1 MSSSSPERPEGTAL
15 AEPEPPADAPAG
27 EAPAAAPHAGSP
39 LRSVARALSFR
50 NISAV
55 YVGIGFLILFT
66 IWVPDLFWTQT
77 TWKTL
82 IGEQAIVAIV
92 AVGLV
97 VPLAAGV
104 YDLSIGMAVG
114 LGSMMVAWL
123 IGDQGMAIV
132 PAILIAVLAGCG
144 VGVIN
149 GIMVT
154 RFNIDSF
161 IATLAMTSVL
171 TAVVVAIS
179 NGEQIIGLPASFSDI
194 AATEGPFGVTLPF
207 WIMLGVA
214 VVAWYLLEHTP
225 PGRRT
230 YATGGNADAARLTG
244 VRTRLVIVVAL
255 IVGSAVAAFAG
266 VLVTA
271 RSGASAPDVGAG
283 YLLPAFA
290 AAFLGSTQIRNG
302 QFNVWGTVLAVYVL
316 AIGVKG
322 LQLAGAPIWLPDMF
336 NGVALAVAVG
346 MARWR
351 RRPRSAAWRRRVLQP
366 RGGS

>member
-1 MSSSSPERPEGTAL
+1 MSSSAAERMEDPVLG
-15 AEPEPPADAPAG
+15 EPPPTPRSDRG
-27 EAPAAAPHAGSP
+27 P
-39 LRSVARALSFR
+39 LARVARALSFR
-50 NISAV
+50 NVSAL
-55 YVGIGFLILFT
+55 YVGLGFIVLFSLW
-66 IWVPDLFWTQT
+66 IPDLFWTST

-82 IGEQAIVAIV
+82 ISEQAIVAIT

-97 VPLAAGV
+97 VPLAAGA

-114 LGSMMVAWL
+114 LGSMIVAWL
-123 IGDQGMAIV
+123 IGDHGTAIGL
-132 PAILIAVLAGCG
+132 AILASIVAGCAIG
-144 VGVIN
+144 VLN
-149 GIMVT
+149 GLMIT

-171 TAVVVAIS
+171 TAVVTAIS
-179 NGEQIIGLPASFSDI
+179 GGEQIIGLPTSFSNI
-194 AATEGPFGVTLPF
+194 ASDELLGITLPVYL
-207 WIMLGVA
+207 ML
-214 VVAWYLLEHTP
+214 VVALVVWYVLEHTP

-230 YATGGNADAARLTG
+230 YATGGNAEAARLTG
-244 VRTRLVIVVAL
+244 VRTRLIVVGAL
-255 IVGSAVAAFAG
+255 IVGSGIAGFAG

-316 AIGVKG
+316 AVGVKG
-322 LQLAGAPIWLPDMF
+322 LQLAGAPVWLPDLF

-346 MARWR
+346 LARWR
-351 RRPRSAAWRRRVLQP
+351 RRPRLAGRRGRRGRRGLRRPPDAA
-366 RGGS
+366 GA